1 MSTILKALKRVE
13 SDSISEDHAA
23 GEATSP
29 QPRERVSSDRARPK
43 WRGFHLFIPIFVLL
57 AGVGIWRYLISTGS
71 PPEKQPAQTFPITKQ
86 PSAQK
91 IPMQAGAGT
100 KPQPNADK
108 SSTFPPATMDSR
120 KQPDRQERTDESV
133 SADIDKKP
141 PVALGNRV
149 RKPSLNRDASQSRT
163 EKSRQPEN
171 NIKKT
176 TVMENAGSIKPKSSN
191 VERWRDAKRLK
202 NDQMMLQAVAW
213 APRPEKRM
221 GVIDGQVI
229 REGDDANG
237 YTVVKIRKQNIILQR
252 DGQYFRLEFQ
262 RR

>member
-1 MSTILKALKRVE
+1 MSTILKALKKVE
-13 SDSISEDHAA
+13 SDSISEDHDA
-23 GEATSP
+23 GETTSP
-29 QPRERVSSDRARPK
+29 QPRERVSSDRTRPR

-71 PPEKQPAQTFPITKQ
+71 PPEKQPAQTFPIDKQ
-86 PSAQK
+86 PSAKKTSTQT
-91 IPMQAGAGT
+91 GAGT
-100 KPQPNADK
+100 KAQSKANK
-108 SSTFPPATMDSR
+108 SQTSLPAALDSR

-141 PVALGNRV
+141 PVAPGNRV

-171 NIKKT
+171 NIKKIT
-176 TVMENAGSIKPKSSN
+176 TKENAGSIKPKSSN
-191 VERWRDAKRLK
+191 AERWRDAKRLE
-202 NDQMMLQAVAW
+202 NDRMMLQAVAW

-221 GVIDGQVI
+221 GVIDGQVV
-229 REGDDANG
+229 REGDNANG

>member
-1 MSTILKALKRVE
+1 MSTILKALKKVE

-29 QPRERVSSDRARPK
+29 QPRERVSSDRARPR
-43 WRGFHLFIPIFVLL
+43 WRGFHLFIPILVLL
-57 AGVGIWRYLISTGS
+57 GGVGIWRYMISTGS
-71 PPEKQPAQTFPITKQ
+71 PPEKQSAQTFPIAKQ
-86 PSAQK
+86 PSTKEISTQT
-91 IPMQAGAGT
+91 GAGT
-100 KPQPNADK
+100 KLRSNADK
-108 SSTFPPATMDSR
+108 SKASPPAAMDSR
-120 KQPDRQERTDESV
+120 KQFDRQKGTDESL

-141 PVALGNRV
+141 PVAPGKRA
-149 RKPSLNRDASQSRT
+149 RKPSIKRDASQAST

-171 NIKKT
+171 TIKESA
-176 TVMENAGSIKPKSSN
+176 VMKNAGSIKSKSSN
-191 VERWRDAKRLK
+191 AERWRDAKRLE
-202 NDQMMLQAVAW
+202 NDRMMLQAVAW

-221 GVIDGQVI
+221 GVIDGQVV